1 MIKPVIVVATLSFV
15 CTPRALAADVEVPAA
30 RPPSAAA
37 NYYPA
42 TAPINWGGIYFG
54 INGGYSFGS
63 STWTNLGVS
72 TGSFVTNGAI
82 LGGTAGLNFA
92 GYGGFVFG
100 VEGDLDWA
108 ALSGNS
114 SVAACV
120 GLGAPAGTTCGTKT
134 SYLSTARA
142 RVGYAFDHILF
153 FGTAGAAIGDF
164 RVGLNP
170 PGTFDM
176 LPSPQAGWTAG
187 AGIEYA
193 FADNLTAKVEY
204 LYVDLGTAACP
215 MAGSCGVV
223 SGATVSLTESLVR
236 VGINYKFTW

>member
-1 MIKPVIVVATLSFV
+1 M
-15 CTPRALAADVEVPAA
+15 PAA
-30 RPPSAAA
+30 RPPSAPA
-37 NYYPA
+37 NYYPV

-72 TGSFVTNGAI
+72 TGSFATNGAI

-142 RVGYAFDHILF
+142 RVGYALTTCSFS
-153 FGTAGAAIGDF
+153 AQPAPRSSDF
-164 RVGLNP
+164 AVGLNS
-170 PGTFDM
+170 T
-176 LPSPQAGWTAG
+176 
-187 AGIEYA
+187 
-193 FADNLTAKVEY
+193 
-204 LYVDLGTAACP
+204 
-215 MAGSCGVV
+215 
-223 SGATVSLTESLVR
+223 
-236 VGINYKFTW
+236 